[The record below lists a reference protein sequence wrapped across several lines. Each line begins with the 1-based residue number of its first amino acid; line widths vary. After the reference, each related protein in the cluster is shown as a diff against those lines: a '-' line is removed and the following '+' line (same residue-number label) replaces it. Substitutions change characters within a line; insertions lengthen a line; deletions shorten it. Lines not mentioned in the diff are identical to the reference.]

1 MHRMQN
7 NDRRQSAVLREQTQN
22 QSPGGKELIMS
33 EVLRMQGLVEEA
45 RDMDRTITSS
55 SSLALCG
62 SSFSTWFC

>member
-1 MHRMQN
+1 
-7 NDRRQSAVLREQTQN
+7 
-22 QSPGGKELIMS
+22 MS

>member
-1 MHRMQN
+1 
-7 NDRRQSAVLREQTQN
+7 
-22 QSPGGKELIMS
+22 MS

-55 SSLALCG
+55 SSLALCE